1 MTGSVKPE
9 LGVAERYSP
18 ELSTVRTNAQNN
30 SAPRPSNQTYYNQS
44 SQPSRDQRKLDDGY
58 NWRKY
63 GQKQVKG
70 TENPRSYFK
79 CTVPNCPTK
88 KKVETTLDGH
98 ITEIVYKGN
107 HSHPKPQSTKLSRSY
122 QKPSG
127 SNSDILAQQLDNGY
141 GEHLT
146 TPENS
151 SNSFGEDDIEQ
162 GSQSKSGE
170 DNANEPEA
178 KRWYAFFHSSRL
190 LYTHFILI
198 IL

>member
-1 MTGSVKPE
+1 MTTNVKPE
-9 LGVAERYSP
+9 LGVVESYSP
-18 ELSTVRTNAQNN
+18 ELSTVRTNAHNN
-30 SAPRPSNQTYYNQS
+30 TAPPPSNQTYHTPSQS
-44 SQPSRDQRKLDDGY
+44 SRDQRKLDDGY

-79 CTVPNCPTK
+79 CTVLNCPTK

-127 SNSDILAQQLDNGY
+127 SNTDISIQQLDNGY
-141 GEHLT
+141 GEHFT

-151 SNSFGEDDIEQ
+151 SASFGENDIEQ
-162 GSQSKSGE
+162 GSVSKSGE

-178 KRWYAFFHSSRL
+178 KRWYA
-190 LYTHFILI
+190 
-198 IL
+198 